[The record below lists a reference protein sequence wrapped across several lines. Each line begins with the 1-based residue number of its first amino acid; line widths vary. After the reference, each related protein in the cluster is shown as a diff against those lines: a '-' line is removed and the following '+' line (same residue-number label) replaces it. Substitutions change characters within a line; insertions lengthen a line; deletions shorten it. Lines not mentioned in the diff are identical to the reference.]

1 MDIQSYL
8 NNIRSLAQSGQAT
21 EHSYRPALE
30 RLFKSIDENLTVI
43 NEPKRLVDVGAVDF
57 VFNRR
62 GIAFGW
68 CEAKD
73 LFKDIQKFKSGDYSK
88 EQKERYKK
96 GFPNLIYTNGTDFE
110 FIVKGEVTG
119 FVSIADMIPTLPARS
134 QEFPRLEMLL
144 KDFASQTPISIN
156 TAKQLAEMM
165 AGKAGL
171 IKDRIGRSLLADTE
185 ASENTDLV
193 GQFQAFKTHL
203 INDITINDFAD
214 IYAETIAYG
223 LFAARL
229 HDTESPDTF
238 DRAEALELLPKS
250 NPFLRSL
257 FVYIAGPNLDDRLRG
272 IIDDLCQV
280 FKACDVPALMQ
291 DFGKWSARN
300 DPFLHFYETFL
311 AEYNPA
317 KRKARGVWYTPEPVV
332 NFIVR
337 AVDDVLKTEFGLPMG
352 LADTS
357 KVSIDWDSG
366 QNDLKTGKRITTKRD
381 VHRVQILDPATGTGT
396 FLAETIKQIAAQV
409 KDVAPAMWSSY
420 VERDLI
426 PRLHGFELLMASYAM
441 CHMKLDMM
449 LTDMGYKPSA
459 NPPRL
464 NVFLTNSLE
473 EGEKL
478 EQNLFGLARD
488 ITEEGRKASEIKN
501 DMPIMCVIGNPP
513 YNKSTMNKGP
523 WITQLVACYKD
534 DLDEQSVNSL
544 SQDEIKFLRFAEHY
558 IEKLGYGIVGMVVNN
573 SFLDGVTHRI
583 MRKHLLETFDQIHV
597 INLHGDSNKGEQNP
611 DGSPDKNVFDIKQ
624 GVTVVLM
631 LKNIAGKSASCK
643 IKYRSLYGNRESKY
657 ERLWTENIND
667 NNASLDPSEP
677 YHFFVPKD
685 MTGIVQYESGFD
697 LKSLFLSYGTG
708 VKFRKDN
715 LLIRK
720 HFEPDSVAEMISD
733 MHSLDDQPLRQ
744 KWDFSETTDWVIGQK
759 RQLFRANDVGAVQK
773 VMYRPLDVRYTY
785 YPLDRVS
792 ELIPRG
798 DSRKALMV
806 HNLRGPNFALL
817 SGRQNKSGSIS
828 HFFVTSLMSEMKTAE
843 RTIQSTHFPLYLY
856 PEEGTLETERRVN
869 FDPKIYAE
877 IKAKAGLQPSPP
889 LGGEGRTAQPD
900 GERGESAD
908 GGAYAHPSGIA
919 HGSGPLSPSPS
930 PPEGGEGSLPDEL
943 RVFDYIYGVLHAPD
957 YRATYAQFLKIDF
970 PRIPYPTSPE
980 VFAHVAQKGGAL
992 RRLHLMEEAAIGD
1005 TPFPFVG
1012 DGDTVV
1018 GKPVFAPLPQAGGVR
1033 GGSEPEASL
1042 ETSPSQAHPQ
1052 PLPQAG
1058 EEYGRVHINP
1068 DQYFDNVPRI
1078 AWEFHIGGY
1087 QPAQKWLKDR
1097 KGRALSFDDVVHY
1110 QKIIKILSETDRIM
1124 RDIRLP
1130 LP

>member
-1 MDIQSYL
+1 MDISGYL
-8 NNIRSLAQSGQAT
+8 NEIRSLAASGQAT

-30 RLFKSIDENLTVI
+30 RLFKSIDDNLTVI

-119 FVSIADMIPTLPARS
+119 FVSIADLVPTLPARS

-203 INDITINDFAD
+203 IHDITINDFAD

-513 YNKSTMNKGP
+513 YSISSSNQGSWIKSL
-523 WITQLVACYKD
+523 IEDYKKVDERNLQPLND
-534 DLDEQSVNSL
+534 DYV
-544 SQDEIKFLRFAEHY
+544 KFLRFAEHM
-558 IEKLGYGIVGMVVNN
+558 IAKNGEGILGFITNHGY
-573 SFLDGVTHRI
+573 LDNPTFRG
-583 MRKHLLETFDQIHV
+583 MRKHLLKTFDKVFILD
-597 INLHGDSNKGEQNP
+597 LHGNANKQEVSP
-611 DGSPDKNVFDIKQ
+611 DGSIDQNVFDIRQ
-624 GVTVVLM
+624 GVSIIL
-631 LKNIAGKSASCK
+631 A
-643 IKYRSLYGNRESKY
+643 IKKQINANADAKVWHSEIWGNRSNKNAALWEMTLASPDFEQLNPYDPYYFFDRFNGEATETYNLGFNVADLFGEKNTGIKTHRDHFVIDIDQDQLQERMEFFLSDQATDDELASKFAIKNSPTWSIHSAKKSNFFRPELLQRIEY
-657 ERLWTENIND
+657 RVFDYQHIYYDLNMIDRHRYSTARHMVSGENI
-667 NNASLDPSEP
+667 SLLC
-677 YHFFVPKD
+677 PK
-685 MTGIVQYESGFD
+685 MTADGFD
-697 LKSLFLSYGTG
+697 VSVT
-708 VKFRKDN
+708 
-715 LLIRK
+715 K
-720 HFEPDSVAEMISD
+720 H
-733 MHSLDDQPLRQ
+733 L
-744 KWDFSETTDWVIGQK
+744 
-759 RQLFRANDVGAVQK
+759 
-773 VMYRPLDVRYTY
+773 
-785 YPLDRVS
+785 
-792 ELIPRG
+792 
-798 DSRKALMV
+798 
-806 HNLRGPNFALL
+806 
-817 SGRQNKSGSIS
+817 
-828 HFFVTSLMSEMKTAE
+828 TSNKTAS
-843 RTIQSTHFPLYLY
+843 RYDQSYFFPLYLY

-908 GGAYAHPSGIA
+908 GGAYANPSRIA
-919 HGSGPLSPSPS
+919 HGSGPLSPNPS
-930 PPEGGEGSLPDEL
+930 PPEGGEGGLPDEL
-943 RVFDYIYGVLHAPD
+943 RVFDYIYGVLHSPD
-957 YRATYAQFLKIDF
+957 YRETYAQFLKIDF
-970 PRIPYPTSPE
+970 PRIPYPASPE
-980 VFAHVAQKGGAL
+980 VFAHVAEKGGAL
-992 RRLHLMEEAAIGD
+992 RRLHLMEDAAIGA
-1005 TPFPFVG
+1005 TPYPFKG
-1012 DGDTVV
+1012 DGDNVV
-1018 GKPVFAPLPQAGGVR
+1018 VKPAL
-1033 GGSEPEASL
+1033 SDD
-1042 ETSPSQAHPQ
+1042 
-1052 PLPQAG
+1052 
-1058 EEYGRVHINP
+1058 GRVMINP
-1068 DQYFDNVPRI
+1068 DQYFENVPAV

-1110 QKIIKILSETDRIM
+1110 QKIIKILIETDRIM
-1124 RDIRLP
+1124 KEIKLP
-1130 LP
+1130 L